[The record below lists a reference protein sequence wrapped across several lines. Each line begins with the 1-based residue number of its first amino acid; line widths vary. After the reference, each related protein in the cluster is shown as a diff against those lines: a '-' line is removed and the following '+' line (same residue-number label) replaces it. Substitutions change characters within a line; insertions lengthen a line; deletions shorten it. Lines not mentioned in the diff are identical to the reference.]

1 MQNTGDITRAK
12 SLSFDTH
19 PNVRI
24 YEGDMDKIET
34 LSPAMR
40 RCKLCNI
47 HMRFCN
53 ATWNKKTQLCTAV

>member
-24 YEGDMDKIET
+24 YEGDMVKSK
-34 LSPAMR
+34 LYPR
-40 RCKLCNI
+40 RREDVNYVI
-47 HMRFCN
+47 FI
-53 ATWNKKTQLCTAV
+53 